1 MKKYCNE
8 HCGCNASSSSLL
20 VTSRRRR
27 SRDEYELS
35 FLDIL
40 AAMEHE
46 LRFEFYQQKSFEK
59 SFLVKRQALQWSGI
73 DVMSMK
79 VAF

>member
-1 MKKYCNE
+1 MEKLCNE
-8 HCGCNASSSSLL
+8 HCGCNASSS
-20 VTSRRRR
+20 RRRR
-27 SRDEYELS
+27 SHDEYELS

-46 LRFEFYQQKSFEK
+46 LRFEFYQQKFSTK

>member
-8 HCGCNASSSSLL
+8 YCGCNSSS
-20 VTSRRRR
+20 SRRRR

-73 DVMSMK
+73 DVMPMK
-79 VAF
+79 VDI

>member
-1 MKKYCNE
+1 MEKLCNE
-8 HCGCNASSSSLL
+8 HCGCNASS
-20 VTSRRRR
+20 SRRRR

-40 AAMEHE
+40 ATMEHE
-46 LRFEFYQQKSFEK
+46 LRFEFYHEKNFDKSI
-59 SFLVKRQALQWSGI
+59 LVKRQALQWSGK
-73 DVMSMK
+73 DVMPMK